1 MIVPSRA
8 ANNAKVNWE
17 RNLIRKL
24 LETGSVPILLTLR
37 GFLSAS
43 LESCGDRSPANRL
56 DSDPFQ
62 PSTRSGD
69 VHGGAEPMKI
79 RMLSYALVAL
89 ATCVTFAAT
98 ASADEPAKKA
108 PTVEV
113 VEGYVGDM
121 APGIQRGYGQPDLF
135 YNFYTQ
141 GAANRANA
149 QMYLSPMPIPPN
161 VGHTFYT
168 YQPFYPHHML
178 YPHQNR
184 FHRNYDCGRGMN
196 RTRASYY
203 YPPVRQTAS
212 NVYWNFLR
220 MPR

>member
-1 MIVPSRA
+1 
-8 ANNAKVNWE
+8 
-17 RNLIRKL
+17 
-24 LETGSVPILLTLR
+24 
-37 GFLSAS
+37 
-43 LESCGDRSPANRL
+43 
-56 DSDPFQ
+56 
-62 PSTRSGD
+62 
-69 VHGGAEPMKI
+69 MKI
-79 RMLSYALVAL
+79 RTLSYAVVAL
-89 ATCVTFAAT
+89 AICMTLAAS
-98 ASADEPAKKA
+98 ASADKPAKKTA
-108 PTVEV
+108 EKASTSATVDS
-113 VEGYVGDM
+113 YVGDV

-149 QMYLSPMPIPPN
+149 QLYVSPMPIPPN
-161 VGHTFYT
+161 VGHTYYT
-168 YQPFYPHHML
+168 YQPFYPHHMM

>member
-1 MIVPSRA
+1 MKRRIAAREIFEKRRRA
-8 ANNAKVNWE
+8 AKV
-17 RNLIRKL
+17 
-24 LETGSVPILLTLR
+24 
-37 GFLSAS
+37 FDSA
-43 LESCGDRSPANRL
+43 
-56 DSDPFQ
+56 
-62 PSTRSGD
+62 
-69 VHGGAEPMKI
+69 
-79 RMLSYALVAL
+79 VAL
-89 ATCVTFAAT
+89 AICMTFAAS
-98 ASADEPAKKA
+98 ASADEPAKKTA
-108 PTVEV
+108 EKVPASATVDH
-113 VEGYVGDM
+113 YVGDV

-161 VGHTFYT
+161 VGHIYYT
-168 YQPFYPHHML
+168 YQPFNPHHML

-184 FHRNYDCGRGMN
+184 FHRHYDCGRGMN

>member
-1 MIVPSRA
+1 
-8 ANNAKVNWE
+8 
-17 RNLIRKL
+17 
-24 LETGSVPILLTLR
+24 
-37 GFLSAS
+37 
-43 LESCGDRSPANRL
+43 
-56 DSDPFQ
+56 
-62 PSTRSGD
+62 
-69 VHGGAEPMKI
+69 MKI
-79 RMLSYALVAL
+79 RTLSYAWVAL
-89 ATCVTFAAT
+89 TLCISLAAT
-98 ASADEPAKKA
+98 TSADEPASQ
-108 PTVEV
+108 VEEKV
-113 VEGYVGDM
+113 AADGYVGDV
-121 APGIQRGYGQPDLF
+121 APGIQREYGQPDLF

-149 QMYLSPMPIPPN
+149 QMYLSPIPIPPN

-184 FHRNYDCGRGMN
+184 FHNHYDCGRGMN

-203 YPPVRQTAS
+203 YPPVRQAAS

>member
-1 MIVPSRA
+1 
-8 ANNAKVNWE
+8 
-17 RNLIRKL
+17 
-24 LETGSVPILLTLR
+24 
-37 GFLSAS
+37 
-43 LESCGDRSPANRL
+43 
-56 DSDPFQ
+56 
-62 PSTRSGD
+62 
-69 VHGGAEPMKI
+69 MKI
-79 RMLSYALVAL
+79 RTLSYSAVAL
-89 ATCVTFAAT
+89 AICMTFAAS
-98 ASADEPAKKA
+98 ASADEPAKKTA
-108 PTVEV
+108 EKVPASATVDH
-113 VEGYVGDM
+113 YVGDV

-161 VGHTFYT
+161 VGHTYYT
-168 YQPFYPHHML
+168 YQPFNPHHML

-184 FHRNYDCGRGMN
+184 FHRHYDCGRGMN

>member
-1 MIVPSRA
+1 
-8 ANNAKVNWE
+8 
-17 RNLIRKL
+17 
-24 LETGSVPILLTLR
+24 
-37 GFLSAS
+37 
-43 LESCGDRSPANRL
+43 
-56 DSDPFQ
+56 
-62 PSTRSGD
+62 
-69 VHGGAEPMKI
+69 MKI

-108 PTVEV
+108 PTVEA

-141 GAANRANA
+141 GGVNRANA

-220 MPR
+220 IPR

>member
-1 MIVPSRA
+1 M
-8 ANNAKVNWE
+8 
-17 RNLIRKL
+17 
-24 LETGSVPILLTLR
+24 SVIWSENSLKQDLFPFCCGCTD
-37 GFLSAS
+37 FLSARHRS
-43 LESCGDRSPANRL
+43 SGDRSPANQL

-79 RMLSYALVAL
+79 RTLSYALVAL
-89 ATCVTFAAT
+89 AMCATLAAT
-98 ASADEPAKKA
+98 ASAEKAAKQVQENA
-108 PTVEV
+108 PSV
-113 VEGYVGDM
+113 VAADSYVGDA
-121 APGIQRGYGQPDLF
+121 APGIQRVYGQPDLF

-141 GAANRANA
+141 GAANRVNA
-149 QMYLSPMPIPPN
+149 QMYLSPMPVPPN

-168 YQPFYPHHML
+168 YQPFSPHHML

-184 FHRNYDCGRGMN
+184 FHNHYDCGRGMN

>member
-1 MIVPSRA
+1 MTRIFICEARKRRGSIASHQAGFRPISAVDTLGRRSRWSRTYENQNAFLCSGRLGRVRDPRSHRDSNEPVTEVNPLGGVPA
-8 ANNAKVNWE
+8 TQIE
-17 RNLIRKL
+17 
-24 LETGSVPILLTLR
+24 EQVP
-37 GFLSAS
+37 A
-43 LESCGDRSPANRL
+43 
-56 DSDPFQ
+56 
-62 PSTRSGD
+62 
-69 VHGGAEPMKI
+69 V
-79 RMLSYALVAL
+79 
-89 ATCVTFAAT
+89 AAT
-98 ASADEPAKKA
+98 DS
-108 PTVEV
+108 
-113 VEGYVGDM
+113 YVGDV

-161 VGHTFYT
+161 VGHTYYT

-184 FHRNYDCGRGMN
+184 FHRHYDCGRGMN
-196 RTRASYY
+196 RTKASYY

-212 NVYWNFLR
+212 NLYWNFLR